1 MLRPY
6 RLLLII
12 FLALLSRSA
21 QAQRRVDCNALNS
34 RILKQ
39 VVHYCVML
47 PSDYDAAA
55 TTHPPKPYPVLY
67 LLHGLGD
74 NEQSLF
80 KSGGWHR
87 LAELRRQHK
96 MGEFLIEEPEGGRTF
111 GVISAEGNPRH

>member
-55 TTHPPKPYPVLY
+55 TTHPPKRYPVLY
-67 LLHGLGD
+67 FLHGLGN
-74 NEQSLF
+74 NEQSLS
-80 KSGGWHR
+80 KSGSWDPVE
-87 LAELRRQHK
+87 ELRRQHK
-96 MGEFLIEEPEGGRTF
+96 IGEVMLAAPEGGRTF
-111 GVISAEGNPRH
+111 EGKSPGCKPR